1 VWKVGEMMKKPLL
14 AFLLSFTLL
23 LSACSSTGGSLF
35 RDGISEYVNN
45 EYILFDTVNDATDTA
60 NFSEIYLAE
69 DESIEQVASKLIAYQ
84 EPVETSELKE
94 GKQVLVYDNLFVIL
108 TEDKDNSA
116 NTNIEVANKD
126 FVRNNYSPSFFNG
139 LFALWIL
146 DDILDVDDWGKKRKS
161 QCKQNPSYCY
171 DGYGSSSGS
180 FKGINKT
187 PTVRGGSS
195 TVRGGG
201 PGAGK

>member
-1 VWKVGEMMKKPLL
+1 
-14 AFLLSFTLL
+14 LL
-23 LSACSSTGGSLF
+23 LSACSATGGSVF
-35 RDGISEYVNN
+35 KDGISDFISNEYVF
-45 EYILFDTVNDATDTA
+45 FDTVNDANDSS

-69 DESIEQVASKLIAYQ
+69 DESIEQVASNLLSYQ
-84 EPVETSELKE
+84 QPVETSELKE
-94 GKQVLVYDNLFVIL
+94 GKQVLIYDNLFVIL
-108 TEDKDNSA
+108 TENQDNAS

-126 FVRNNYSPSFFNG
+126 FVRNNYSPSFFDG
-139 LFALWIL
+139 LFVLWLL
-146 DDILDVDDWGKKRKS
+146 DDVLDVDDWGKKRNS
-161 QCKQNPSYCY
+161 QCKKDPSYCY

-195 TVRGGG
+195 IVRGGG

>member
-1 VWKVGEMMKKPLL
+1 MKKPLL
-14 AFLLSFTLL
+14 AFLLTLTLL
-23 LSACSSTGGSLF
+23 LSACSATGGSVF
-35 RDGISEYVNN
+35 KDGISDFISNEYVF
-45 EYILFDTVNDATDTA
+45 FDTVNDANDSS

-69 DESIEQVASKLIAYQ
+69 DESIEQVVSNLLSYQ
-84 EPVETSELKE
+84 QPVETSELKE
-94 GKQVLVYDNLFVIL
+94 GKQVLIYDNLFVIL
-108 TEDKDNSA
+108 TENQDNAS

-126 FVRNNYSPSFFNG
+126 FVRNNYSPSFFDG
-139 LFALWIL
+139 LFVLWLL
-146 DDILDVDDWGKKRKS
+146 DDVLDVDDWGKKRNS
-161 QCKQNPSYCY
+161 QCKQDPSYCY